1 MSGPER
7 GGSWWRRIWP
17 PSVQDSQTSQKS
29 CEDEPGFSSSLNFLE
44 EEDPGPL
51 SQQLPATSSRGSE
64 PLSNLDL
71 SRGSLVNVEYLPFF
85 RTYGQLLVEE
95 VALQPDVG
103 RDQEGVWSTREAPSQ
118 EDSEPPGGFSP
129 YYRSKEE
136 SFLSLSWGRSQGP
149 PTRREAQAGC
159 SCRRTGSSGS
169 SAASAG
175 PDLISWVL
183 PNRCPVLMASAGH
196 PCDSGLD
203 APLSSDAAIGGHV
216 PHASGFVPYYRTP
229 EEGLH
234 TSPGPPASPS
244 GARSPQGSCPDLVQ
258 PYCEEAEGGNS
269 KSHQGTGPQHP
280 LVTEGG
286 GGWAKGPRAQ
296 LALGPELQA
305 LSPSPQCPQPAE
317 PAGGAQSLAG
327 CPSPAQD
334 TELAWRGDPVH
345 C

>member
-169 SAASAG
+169 S
-175 PDLISWVL
+175 V
-183 PNRCPVLMASAGH
+183 
-196 PCDSGLD
+196 SGE
-203 APLSSDAAIGGHV
+203 ATCGGHRRV
-216 PHASGFVPYYRTP
+216 WGQPCAPWHPSDPCPRA
-229 EEGLH
+229 
-234 TSPGPPASPS
+234 PGPSRP
-244 GARSPQGSCPDLVQ
+244 GQF
-258 PYCEEAEGGNS
+258 
-269 KSHQGTGPQHP
+269 
-280 LVTEGG
+280 
-286 GGWAKGPRAQ
+286 
-296 LALGPELQA
+296 
-305 LSPSPQCPQPAE
+305 PSPRGCSQSSVSLVKRTG
-317 PAGGAQSLAG
+317 AGDGRPHSVPVRPLNRTVAWGMCLSLV
-327 CPSPAQD
+327 SLSILTQ
-334 TELAWRGDPVH
+334 E
-345 C
+345 